1 MRKNATTQSGI
12 FNPRVLASLLLC
24 AAGAWLA
31 ALSFAATPASGTLT
45 DTSGILTY
53 TAGPFY
59 VANHTPLPEGLDAGP
74 ECNNPSQPCDDFA
87 LTITLPAGYRAAH
100 PNAAAKITLKWTDA
114 GSGQSDYDLYIYKG
128 TVINTS
134 GSKAA
139 DHQSASSKNPEVANI
154 RPVLDGS
161 QTYTV
166 KVVPYTPTGETVTVT
181 IELVPGSPFVPSPGV
196 GGSGPNVPRF
206 FNYQA
211 PPGIANSV
219 GEPSI
224 GSNWKSEKTFSNSLF
239 TIPNGG
245 TALLFG
251 GFSPSLARTTF
262 NDCSSPAGAF
272 WEAKPL
278 LTASTPRAAG
288 DPILFTD
295 HETGR
300 TFVSQLEGLTPAGS
314 TTDITDNDGD
324 SFIPSEGSSLPS
336 DVDHQ
341 TIGGGPFA
349 PPLTGGTPIY
359 PKAVYYASQS
369 VADARCGRSDDGGL
383 TFGPATVMFTTAD
396 CGGLHGHI
404 KVAPDGTVYVPNNA
418 CGGTADPVGHAD
430 GNQAV
435 IVSGDNG
442 ITWSIRKIPGS
453 TTKSNHDGSVAV
465 ANDSK
470 TIYEGF
476 QSGDGHPRIAVSHDK
491 GLTWSA
497 PFDVGATV
505 IDGGPIV
512 NTGFAAVVAGDPN
525 RAAFAFYGTVTDG
538 SDWNTPGFP
547 GAWYLYV
554 ATTYDGGVTWT
565 TQNVTPGDP
574 IQRGGICG
582 SGTCR
587 NHLDFFDA
595 TIDKEG
601 RVVIGYTDGCVTPTC
616 INGGPNDYTA
626 KGTIARQ
633 TGGKRMFA
641 ANDPTEPTLP
651 GAPLISGSANSNNT
665 EAKLSW
671 PTPDDGGSPLTAY
684 RISRGPSATGPFT
697 LIATIPGTKN
707 NYSDTTYNPAIQNFY
722 IVTAQN
728 ALGVGPSCGAFHP
741 PVVTVVVETPCK
753 LSGVTILTDPC
764 CDIVTP
770 TGLTSNPAW
779 DVRSL
784 QISEPIAFA
793 PNKVVFTL
801 KVESLAT
808 VPPDTRW
815 PVTFSVGSPAVNYT
829 VRMTTSPLDGATTV
843 PIFQV
848 GPTAGPFVAADP
860 ASTFLADGTIRIVV
874 PRSAIGNPAPGQNL
888 TGFLTRITVTV
899 PPNPQTSGFTPDNM
913 PDSLA
918 PAGSYTIVGNLPCPA
933 PNTAPIALL
942 TGAPHSGPAPLVVN
956 FDGAASTD
964 PDTGDSI
971 ASYTFDFG
979 DGSPSV
985 TQSSPTTSHTYN
997 APGIYTA
1004 QLTVRDSNGL
1014 TSTNPALV
1022 VIEVNAILQNIST
1035 RAQVLTG
1042 DNVVIGGIII
1052 TGAQPKTVI
1061 MRAIGPSIKVG
1072 GQPLPGAMQDPTLEL
1087 HDRNT
1092 VLGTNDNWKI
1102 NDQTQQSQQAEVA
1115 GTGLAPTDERESAL
1129 VRTLNPGSYTVILR
1143 GKNNSTGIAIIEVY
1157 DLDSPISQLANISSR
1172 GLVQTGNN
1180 VMIGGFVA
1188 GPAKAANT
1196 RVVIRGLGPSL
1207 SGSNVPAPLQDPTLE
1222 LHNGDGDKIASND
1235 NWQIDDQTQQSQ
1247 EAAIRAI
1254 GFAPGDDRESVIL
1267 TEIAPGPYTA
1277 ILAGKGAA
1285 TGIGLVEIYNIPK

>member
-1 MRKNATTQSGI
+1 MRKNSTTQSGI
-12 FNPRVLASLLLC
+12 FNPRAFAAFSLC
-24 AAGAWLA
+24 VAGAWLA
-31 ALSFAATPASGTLT
+31 ALSFAASPASGTLT
-45 DTSGILTY
+45 DTSGPLNY
-53 TAGPFY
+53 TAGPFN
-59 VANHTPLPEGLDAGP
+59 VANPTPLPEGLDDGP

-87 LTITLPAGYRAAH
+87 LTITLPAGYKAAH
-100 PNAAAKITLKWTDA
+100 PNVSAKVTLKWTDA
-114 GSGQSDYDLYIYKG
+114 GSGNSDYDLYIYKG
-128 TVINTS
+128 TVINTD

-139 DHQSASSKNPEVANI
+139 DHQSASSANPEIATI
-154 RPVLDGS
+154 KPLADGT

-166 KVVPYTPTGETVTVT
+166 KVVPFTPTGETVQVK
-181 IELVPGSPFVPSPGV
+181 IELVTGSSAPSPPPGV
-196 GGSGPNVPRF
+196 PGSGPGVPRF
-206 FNYQA
+206 FNYVS

-224 GSNWKSEKTFSNSLF
+224 GSNYKSEKTFSNSMF
-239 TIPNGG
+239 SIPNGG

-251 GFSPSLARTTF
+251 GFSPSLWRTTF
-262 NDCSSPAGAF
+262 NDCSSPAGAL

-295 HETGR
+295 HTTGR

-314 TTDITDNDGD
+314 TTDITDDDGD
-324 SFIPSEGSSLPS
+324 SFTPSEGSSLPS

-349 PPLTGGTPIY
+349 PPLTGGTAIY

-369 VADARCGRSDDGGL
+369 VADARCGRSDNGGL
-383 TFGPATVMFTTAD
+383 TFGPATVMYTTAD
-396 CGGLHGHI
+396 CGGLHGHL

-418 CGGTADPVGHAD
+418 CGGTDLVGHAD

-465 ANDSK
+465 ASDSK

-476 QSGDGHPRIAVSHDK
+476 QSGDGHPRIAKSTDK

-497 PFDVGATV
+497 PFDVGTTV
-505 IDGGPIV
+505 IGGGPIL

-525 RAAFAFYGTVTDG
+525 RAAFAFYGTVTG
-538 SDWNTPGFP
+538 GNDWDTPGFS
-547 GAWYLYV
+547 GEWFLYV
-554 ATTYDGGVTWT
+554 ATTYDGGATWT

-582 SGTCR
+582 SGSCR

-601 RVVIGYTDGCVTPTC
+601 RVVIGYTDGCVTAAC
-616 INGGPNDYTA
+616 LNGGPNDYTA

-633 TGGKRMFA
+633 TGGKRMFV
-641 ANDPTEPTLP
+641 ANDPTEPALP
-651 GAPLISGSANSNNT
+651 GAPLVSGSANSNNT
-665 EAKLSW
+665 EVKLSW

-684 RISRGPSATGPFT
+684 KISRGPSATGPFT

-707 NYSDTTYNPAIQNFY
+707 NYIDNTFNPTIQNFY
-722 IVTAQN
+722 TVAAEN
-728 ALGVGPSCGAFHP
+728 AIGVGPYCGAFHP
-741 PVVTVVVETPCK
+741 PVIAIIVETPCK
-753 LSGVTILTDPC
+753 LPGLTILTDP
-764 CDIVTP
+764 
-770 TGLTSNPAW
+770 SNDELDSVAGH
-779 DVRSL
+779 DVQSL

-801 KVESLAT
+801 KVQSLAL

-815 PVTFSVGSPAVNYT
+815 PVTFNVGSPAVNYT
-829 VRMTTSPLDGATTV
+829 VRMTNSPADGATTG

-848 GPTAGPFVAADP
+848 GPSAGPFVAADP
-860 ASTFLADGTIRIVV
+860 ASTFLPDGTIRIVV
-874 PRSAIGNPAPGQNL
+874 PRSAIGNPAPGQAIS
-888 TGFLTRITVTV
+888 GFLTRIAANLVGATIV
-899 PPNPQTSGFTPDNM
+899 PDNM

-918 PAGSYTIVGNLPCPA
+918 PSGSYTIVGNVACPP

-942 TGAPHSGPAPLVVN
+942 TGAPRSGPAPLVVN
-956 FDGAASTD
+956 FSAAGSTD

-971 ASYTFDFG
+971 ASYTFNFG

-985 TQSSPTTSHTYN
+985 TQSSPTISHTYN
-997 APGIYTA
+997 EPGIYTA

-1052 TGAQPKTVI
+1052 TGAQPKKVI
-1061 MRAIGPSIKVG
+1061 MRAIGPSIKAG
-1072 GQPLPGAMQDPTLEL
+1072 GQPLPGAMQNPTLEL

-1092 VLGTNDNWKI
+1092 VIGTNDDWKV
-1102 NDQTQQSQQAEVA
+1102 NDQNQQSQQAEVEA
-1115 GTGLAPTDERESAL
+1115 TGLAPTDDRESAL
-1129 VRTLNPGSYTVILR
+1129 VKTLNPGSYTVILR
-1143 GKNNSTGIAIIEVY
+1143 GQNNRTGIAVVEVY

-1172 GLVQTGNN
+1172 GLVQTGDN

-1188 GPAKAANT
+1188 GPSKAANT
-1196 RVVIRGLGPSL
+1196 RVVIRGIGPSL
-1207 SGSNVPAPLQDPTLE
+1207 SGSSVPTPLQDPTLE

-1235 NWQIDDQTQQSQ
+1235 NWKIDDQTQQSQ

-1267 TEIAPGPYTA
+1267 TELAPGPYTA
-1277 ILAGKGAA
+1277 ILSGKGTA